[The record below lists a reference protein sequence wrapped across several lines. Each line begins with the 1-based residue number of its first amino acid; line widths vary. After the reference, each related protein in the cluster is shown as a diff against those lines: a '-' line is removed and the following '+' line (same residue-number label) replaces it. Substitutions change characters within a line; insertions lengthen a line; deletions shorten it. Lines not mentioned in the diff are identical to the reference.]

1 MIIFKL
7 NGENSSI
14 ETNITINEYLNSLN
28 LDINSVVVLLN
39 NKVLEKSEYNCKIYE
54 NCEIEILRF
63 VSGG

>member
-39 NKVLEKSEYNCKIYE
+39 NKVLEKSEYNCEIYE
-54 NCEIEILRF
+54 NYEIEILRF